1 MTSIRKKEEE
11 IQQCAKGVTP
21 EELAKIRER
30 AGEIAMNQ
38 GRPAAEP
45 SEEDWQRAER
55 EFLCLQTSPA
65 WDEKVDRATKK
76 AEACRCN
83 E

>member
-1 MTSIRKKEEE
+1 MKDPREKQAE
-11 IQQCAKGVTP
+11 IQQHAKGVTP

-38 GRPAAEP
+38 GRPANAP
-45 SEEDWQRAER
+45 TDEDWKRAER

-65 WDEKVDRATKK
+65 WDDKIDRICREAATG
-76 AEACRCN
+76 RGS
-83 E
+83 